1 MRLSERTR
9 IFTCDRRAP
18 GLFGASS
25 KRQILALLALVVFL
39 GAIILLSFT
48 FIELLNSITDTTITN
63 PTRFTAAG
71 SAKMADKVY
80 AYVPH
85 HRQKVFEDKGWVYDG
100 DLGYPHAAYA
110 SLYRWAGEGL
120 PVMPENDIGVIR
132 EPKKHI
138 DIDVEVNKDEEPI
151 RE

>member
-1 MRLSERTR
+1 MKLSEKTR
-9 IFTCDRRAP
+9 IFTCDKRAP
-18 GLFGASS
+18 GLFGES
-25 KRQILALLALVVFL
+25 KRKPILALLVLAVFL

-48 FIELLNSITDTTITN
+48 FIELLNSITDTTITS
-63 PTRFTAAG
+63 PIRSTAAG
-71 SAKMADKVY
+71 SKRMADKVY

-85 HRQKVFEDKGWVYDG
+85 HRQKVFEDKGWVYEG

-110 SLYRWAGEGL
+110 SLYRWAGDGL

-132 EPKKHI
+132 APKRDDI
-138 DIDVEVNKDEEPI
+138 DIEVSENGEHI

>member
-1 MRLSERTR
+1 MDFS
-9 IFTCDRRAP
+9 CDKRAP
-18 GLFGASS
+18 ALVGESS
-25 KRQILALLALVVFL
+25 RRQILAFLVLLAFL

-63 PTRFTAAG
+63 ATRFTAAG
-71 SAKMADKVY
+71 NGLMVDKVY

-85 HRQKVFEDKGWVYDG
+85 HRQKLFEEKGWVFEA

-110 SLYRWAGEGL
+110 SLYYWAGDGL

-132 EPKKHI
+132 DPKRNI
-138 DIDVEVNKDEEPI
+138 DIDIEADENGEHT

>member
-1 MRLSERTR
+1 MRLSEKTR
-9 IFTCDRRAP
+9 IFICDKRAP
-18 GLFGASS
+18 ELFGESN
-25 KRQILALLALVVFL
+25 KRRILALLALAAFL

-48 FIELLNSITDTTITN
+48 FIELLNSITDTTITDH
-63 PTRFTAAG
+63 TRSTAAG
-71 SAKMADKVY
+71 NRKMTDKVY

-85 HRQKVFEDKGWVYDG
+85 HRQKLFEDKGWVFDQ

-110 SLYRWAGEGL
+110 SLYRWNGDGL

-132 EPKKHI
+132 APKRDDII
-138 DIDVEVNKDEEPI
+138 DIEVSESDKHT